1 MTNYA
6 PPGHPATVKQEIKCG
21 PIGEAFNEQIN
32 VKREIKGRINAISNL
47 VNPAYRW
54 REENEKDTQSI
65 AQLRQTVGM
74 YALAF
79 TRGMLMSTMLPIGE
93 NPIRI
98 DYWPDRPLQP
108 TDPAFVECQEWLNA
122 KSYEI
127 WNYIRSGALN
137 MRAAASG
144 RGFMSASAS
153 AIDFSLT
160 HGDVC
165 MCIRN
170 DFTFEVFRAEQWY
183 VVRDGQGLE
192 LRLGVI
198 RRVDPCTLPEH
209 CIGACKFPEGWMKKP
224 LHERMVKVFT
234 DYQWQ
239 PNGKWKQ
246 TDECNGEKIY
256 EAVHEEARYFPIPWH
271 LIPGNQYGS
280 AYFEACYAKLL
291 SLDHLNGAKTDLVNI
306 CADAK
311 FGIDRNSTIRPDRL
325 IGPSGSFIEGA
336 IVSSGIVQDIAPI
349 NLQKHQDL
357 AEVRNEARL
366 TEEDLAKG
374 LGIDNELLPSGDRV
388 TRLHVEE
395 VVGRLNSTRDGS
407 THSFIE
413 TFSNKTTRAIYDV
426 AMERGMFKN
435 PPKSWQGKWSMRM
448 TTGAIALARSANI
461 NKFAAFAQI
470 TATIK
475 QAEISPRYSKESIE
489 ASIAEDMGLD
499 LSKHRKTDA
508 QMQQEQ
514 AAAEAS
520 AVRQAAALE
529 AVKQVGPAVQSALVP
544 SNAA

>member
-1 MTNYA
+1 MTQLK
-6 PPGHPATVKQEIKCG
+6 PPGRPETARQELKSG
-21 PIGEAFNEQIN
+21 PIEEAFKEQIN
-32 VKREIKGRINAISNL
+32 SKRDIKGRLNAISNL

-54 REENEKDTQSI
+54 REENEKDTYSI

-79 TRGMLMSTMLPIGE
+79 TRGMLMSAMLPIGE

-98 DYWPDRPLQP
+98 DYWPSKPLAQN
-108 TDPAFVECQEWLNA
+108 DPNFIECQEWLNA
-122 KSYEI
+122 KSYEV
-127 WNYIRSGALN
+127 WNYMRSSSLN

-144 RGFMSASAS
+144 RGFMSSAAS

-165 MCIRN
+165 MCIRP

-198 RRVDPCTLPEH
+198 RKIDPATLPPA
-209 CIGACKFPEGWMKKP
+209 CIEKCAFPTGWMSKP

-234 DYQWQ
+234 DYQWT
-239 PNGKWKQ
+239 PEGKWKQ
-246 TDECNGEKIY
+246 TDECNGETIY
-256 EAVHEEARYFPIPWH
+256 EATHEEARYFPLPWH

-280 AYFEACYAKLL
+280 AYFETCYAKLL

-311 FGIDRNSTIRPDRL
+311 WGIDRNSTIRPDRL
-325 IGPSGSFIEGA
+325 IGPTGSFIEGA
-336 IVSSGIVQDIAPI
+336 IVANGVVQDIGAV

-357 AEVRNEARL
+357 NEVRLESRL

-413 TFSNKTTRAIYDV
+413 TFSNKITRACYDV
-426 AMERGMFKN
+426 ATERGMFKN
-435 PPKSWQGKWSMRM
+435 PPASFDGKWSMRM
-448 TTGAIALARSANI
+448 TTGPLAMARSANI
-461 NKFAAFAQI
+461 NKIAAFAQI
-470 TATIK
+470 TATIT
-475 QAEISPRYSKESIE
+475 QAELPQRINKETLILSV
-489 ASIAEDMGLD
+489 AEDMGLD

-529 AVKQVGPAVQSALVP
+529 AVKQVAPAVRDQLVP
-544 SNAA
+544 GAAA